1 VRIWWALSVRTA
13 ALLWRFYA
21 RTDLLVGFA
30 ILVGGTSTTALLRLI
45 PSWGVLVGI
54 AVFVLYAL
62 VLAIYSK
69 IKETEDEKAALEGK
83 LATAK
88 KRRAVNNLL
97 GNALEEGLRLK
108 QGKRYAIEGESQE
121 LEEIE
126 IGNEGQARYDEEVRA
141 WVDRTYD
148 LIDDALGRAEAQR
161 FISNEGYTDEEVLGR
176 KLPSSFSVSSTQRK
190 YLIPARLKRLHELID
205 RMHNLDINPD
215 FDPDEWKNR

>member
-1 VRIWWALSVRTA
+1 M
-13 ALLWRFYA
+13 
-21 RTDLLVGFA
+21 VGFA

-45 PSWGVLVGI
+45 PPWGVLVGI

-69 IKETEDEKAALEGK
+69 IKETEDDKADLEGK

-97 GNALEEGLRLK
+97 GNALEEGFSLK
-108 QGKRYAIEGESQE
+108 QGKRYAIKGESQE
-121 LEEIE
+121 LEETE

-141 WVDRTYD
+141 WVDRTYE

-161 FISNEGYTDEEVLGR
+161 FISNEGYTAQELFGREV
-176 KLPSSFSVSSTQRK
+176 PSFLHLSSTQRRN
-190 YLIPARLKRLHELID
+190 LIPARLKRLHELID
-205 RMHNLDINPD
+205 RMHDLDINPD
-215 FDPDEWKNR
+215 FDPDEWRDR